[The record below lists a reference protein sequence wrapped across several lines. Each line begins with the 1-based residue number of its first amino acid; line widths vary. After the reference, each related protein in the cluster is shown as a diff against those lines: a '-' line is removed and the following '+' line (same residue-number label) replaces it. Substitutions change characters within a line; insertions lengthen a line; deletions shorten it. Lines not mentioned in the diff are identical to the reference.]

1 MVSLLFSPLPE
12 ADPVPGVVARKSLP
26 HNTRTSP
33 VLSRFE
39 TTDLRHC
46 SYLGCGRGLVSIRP
60 VSRVL
65 PTVIT
70 PSFWP
75 RIRPGLLLLGLS
87 LASACK
93 DVAPPPAA
101 AVPVRV
107 AIVLARD
114 LPVVL
119 HATGTAEPIRSAA
132 VAPQVDG
139 LITKV
144 AFREGEPV
152 RAGQILFQID
162 PRPYEATLAQARAVL
177 GRDLAQLVNA
187 RQERIRLATLAERA
201 FVTEQELQQAEAAEA
216 ALAATVAADSSAFER
231 ANLELEYAT
240 VRSPISGRAGQV
252 LLREGNLAR
261 PASGQVLVQV
271 NQIAPIQVRF
281 GVPAAYLGALRGAA
295 DRSLPVRAAPVG
307 DTSLVVTGTLSFLD
321 NAVDTLTGTI
331 LLKATFPNREERLWP
346 GALVRV
352 ALELAVE
359 RGVLVVP
366 RSAIITGQQGASVF
380 VVNDSGKAALRRVTV
395 SRSDDSL
402 AVLSDGVEPDERVV
416 IDGQLRLTD
425 GSPVQV
431 DTARQGS
438 PAGS

>member
-1 MVSLLFSPLPE
+1 MSRILP
-12 ADPVPGVVARKSLP
+12 AVITTSFRHRIRSGLP
-26 HNTRTSP
+26 W
-33 VLSRFE
+33 VGLA
-39 TTDLRHC
+39 LA
-46 SYLGCGRGLVSIRP
+46 LGC
-60 VSRVL
+60 
-65 PTVIT
+65 
-70 PSFWP
+70 
-75 RIRPGLLLLGLS
+75 
-87 LASACK
+87 K
-93 DVAPPPAA
+93 DAAPPQVAA
-101 AVPVRV
+101 IPVRV
-107 AIVLARD
+107 ATVLTRD

-119 HATGTAEPIRSAA
+119 QATGTAEPIRSAA

-139 LITKV
+139 LITRV

-152 RAGQILFQID
+152 RAGQLLFQID
-162 PRPYEATLAQARAVL
+162 PRPYAAALAQARAVL
-177 GRDLAQLVNA
+177 GRDLAQLANA

-216 ALAATVAADSSAFER
+216 ALAATVAADSSAFEQ
-231 ANLELEYAT
+231 ASLELEYAT

-261 PASGQVLVQV
+261 PGSGQVLVLV

-281 GVPAAYLGALRGAA
+281 GVPASYLGALRGGAS
-295 DRSLPVRAAPVG
+295 RSLPVRAVPVG
-307 DTSLVVTGTLSFLD
+307 DSSLVVAGTLSFLD

-331 LLKATFPNREERLWP
+331 LLKATFPNIEERLWP

-352 ALELAVE
+352 ALELTVE

-380 VVNDSGKAALRRVTV
+380 VVDDSGKAMLRRVTV

-402 AVLSDGVEPDERVV
+402 AVLAAGVRPNERVV
-416 IDGQLRLTD
+416 VDGQLRLTD
-425 GSPVQV
+425 GSRVKV
-431 DTARQGS
+431 DTVRRS